1 MRARATPS
9 SKKNGNRPIG
19 HDSKSPVPL
28 FLDEHTPEQ
37 LEQYLDR
44 VAMGVGLDLAARDIG
59 STGTRMRR
67 YAAREP
73 ELKAMIDEALR
84 EGDAHYQERLRAT
97 ARVLAL
103 DTNHPQPRILEVEL
117 ATHVPGYEHL
127 RRDRVKHEGRI
138 EHGITIDL
146 DPAKLD
152 ALPLDK
158 LQALREVLADLGGE
172 VIDGEAT
179 EVRELPAA

>member
-1 MRARATPS
+1 M
-9 SKKNGNRPIG
+9 G
-19 HDSKSPVPL
+19 HDGHSPVPL

-44 VAMGVGLDLAARDIG
+44 LGSGIGLDLAAREIG

-67 YAAREP
+67 FAAREP
-73 ELKAMIDEALR
+73 ELRQRIEEALR
-84 EGDAHYQERLRAT
+84 EGDEHYSERLRAT

-103 DTNHPQPRILEVEL
+103 NTNNPQPRILEVEL

-127 RRDRVKHEGRI
+127 RRDRIRHEGRI
-138 EHGITIDL
+138 EHGVTIDL

-152 ALPLDK
+152 ALPPEK
-158 LQALREVLADLGGE
+158 LAALRDALASLDEVVVDAEFSEIGR
-172 VIDGEAT
+172 A
-179 EVRELPAA
+179 LPAP